1 MKIITNNQPRDLLYW
16 YDLTEKEQA
25 DFDHIEDGEFNGF
38 RYKGQVYDLGE
49 FVRIL
54 SRSQQNNGY
63 HNSFAHTCDDGD
75 TMLGWSGVQ
84 SETYFSGVLVKLLDG
99 GDSVIVGRY
108 FS

>member
-1 MKIITNNQPRDLLYW
+1 LIITNNQPRDLISW

-25 DFDHIEDGEFNGF
+25 DFDYVEDGQFSGF

-63 HNSFAHTCDDGD
+63 YNSFAHTCDDGD
-75 TMLGWSGVQ
+75 VMLQWSGVQ
-84 SETYFSGVLVKLLDG
+84 SETYFSGVLVKYTSDFE
-99 GDSVIVGRY
+99 SVIVGRY
-108 FS
+108 